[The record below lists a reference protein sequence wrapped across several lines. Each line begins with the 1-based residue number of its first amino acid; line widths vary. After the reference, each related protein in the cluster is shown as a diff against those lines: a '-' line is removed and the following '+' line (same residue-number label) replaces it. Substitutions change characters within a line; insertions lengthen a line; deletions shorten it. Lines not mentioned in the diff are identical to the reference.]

1 VPRQAAFHHGPSTAL
16 AGLQDPRTVRRT
28 SRTSARAWHVP
39 LAVVAVLVTACAPA
53 EETAG
58 EVAVVT
64 HVVDGD
70 TIRVDLDGEEV
81 PVRLL
86 NLDTPE
92 KDGPY
97 TEAECLGDEATAF
110 LADLLPPGTEV
121 RLESDLEPTD
131 RYGRRL
137 AGVYLDD
144 VLVNAEVARAGLGVP
159 VLVRPNE
166 RFHDAVVAAH
176 DEARAASRGLHD
188 PANGC

>member
-1 VPRQAAFHHGPSTAL
+1 MP
-16 AGLQDPRTVRRT
+16 RRT
-28 SRTSARAWHVP
+28 GPRAWHAP
-39 LAVVAVLVTACAPA
+39 ITVVAVLAVAACAPA
-53 EETAG
+53 EQRDSGTAG

-86 NLDTPE
+86 NLDAPE

-97 TEAECLGDEATAF
+97 TEAECLGEEATAF
-110 LADLLPPGTEV
+110 LADLVPPGTEV
-121 RLESDLEPTD
+121 KLVEDVEPTD
-131 RYGRRL
+131 RYGRHL

-144 VLVNAEVARAGLGVP
+144 VLVNAEVARAGLAVP
-159 VLVRPNE
+159 VLVEPND

-176 DEARAASRGLHD
+176 EEARAASRGLHD

>member
-1 VPRQAAFHHGPSTAL
+1 MP
-16 AGLQDPRTVRRT
+16 RRT
-28 SRTSARAWHVP
+28 GPRAWHAA
-39 LAVVAVLVTACAPA
+39 LAVVTALVAACAPA

-81 PVRLL
+81 PARLL
-86 NLDTPE
+86 NIDTPE

-110 LADLLPPGTEV
+110 LADLIPPGTEV
-121 RLESDLEPTD
+121 RLVEDVEPTD

-137 AGVYLDD
+137 AGVYLGD
-144 VLVNAEVARAGLGVP
+144 VLINAEVARAGLAVP
-159 VLVRPNE
+159 VLVEPND

-176 DEARAASRGLHD
+176 EEARAASRGLYD

>member
-1 VPRQAAFHHGPSTAL
+1 MPRPWHAPL
-16 AGLQDPRTVRRT
+16 A
-28 SRTSARAWHVP
+28 

-53 EETAG
+53 EESEG
-58 EVAVVT
+58 EVAVVA

-86 NLDTPE
+86 NLDAPE

-97 TEAECLGDEATAF
+97 TEAECLGEEATAF
-110 LADLLPPGTEV
+110 LAALVPPGTEV
-121 RLESDLEPTD
+121 RLVEDVEPTD
-131 RYGRRL
+131 RYGRLL
-137 AGVYLDD
+137 AGVYLGE
-144 VLVNAEVARAGLGVP
+144 VLVNAEVARAGLAVP
-159 VLVRPNE
+159 VLVEPND

-176 DEARAASRGLHD
+176 DEARAASRGLYD